1 MTIIVKVVHNYFLL
15 VSDGSC
21 NPSWDYWRLQCTP
34 QLYYFMLF
42 GKITICNNI
51 CNYLFFTFS
60 GHVMG
65 PPLRPDP
72 TTPGFLMDLLAKWVV
87 LLLAFFLSS
96 FFLSYFLLSNSWQT
110 VWILAS
116 CSLTTGLSSRPSDS
130 SETVIKF
137 SKLDLLASS
146 SKFRLLSAQQSR
158 LISYIN
164 ASCQTEYVAQLW
176 PSIKLNVTDNKNKFW
191 KTVMLTSFQ
200 IPQFLFPF

>member
-1 MTIIVKVVHNYFLL
+1 
-15 VSDGSC
+15 
-21 NPSWDYWRLQCTP
+21 
-34 QLYYFMLF
+34 MLF
-42 GKITICNNI
+42 GKII
-51 CNYLFFTFS
+51 FS

-87 LLLAFFLSS
+87 LLLAFFLLP
-96 FFLSYFLLSNSWQT
+96 FFKSYFLLSNSWQT

-116 CSLTTGLSSRPSDS
+116 CSLTTGFSSPPSDS
-130 SETVIKF
+130 SETVLKF

-158 LISYIN
+158 LISYIS

-176 PSIKLNVTDNKNKFW
+176 PSIKLNVADNENKFW

>member
-96 FFLSYFLLSNSWQT
+96 FFFFYLISFCPIRDKPFESW
-110 VWILAS
+110 
-116 CSLTTGLSSRPSDS
+116 
-130 SETVIKF
+130 
-137 SKLDLLASS
+137 LLAVWQPV
-146 SKFRLLSAQQSR
+146 FRRGQVTHQRPLLNLA
-158 LISYIN
+158 N
-164 ASCQTEYVAQLW
+164 
-176 PSIKLNVTDNKNKFW
+176 SIF
-191 KTVMLTSFQ
+191 
-200 IPQFLFPF
+200 

>member
-1 MTIIVKVVHNYFLL
+1 
-15 VSDGSC
+15 
-21 NPSWDYWRLQCTP
+21 
-34 QLYYFMLF
+34 MLF
-42 GKITICNNI
+42 GKIIICNNI
-51 CNYLFFTFS
+51 KSNYLFFTFS

-87 LLLAFFLSS
+87 LLLAFFLS
-96 FFLSYFLLSNSWQT
+96 FFFFFILFPFVQFVAKRVKN

-116 CSLTTGLSSRPSDS
+116 CSLRTGLSSRPSDS
-130 SETVIKF
+130 SETLNLKF
-137 SKLDLLASS
+137 SKLDLLASR
-146 SKFRLLSAQQSR
+146 SKSRLQSAQQSC

-200 IPQFLFPF
+200 KPQFLFPF